1 MATVSST
8 ALNELSLLKK
18 IKEEVIIYTEN
29 PEVLFIS
36 VPGLIIYLLLLFRT
50 GLLIYNE
57 EKFISAFY
65 EALRKRYRYSYVKPN
80 KVIQT
85 VRKLYGLEKSKSI
98 HWVICFFH
106 YLQIAQV
113 FLPVF
118 ILFVPLFFSGDTA
131 ILLTFLIPLVPPV
144 LIFIM
149 CYPFILLQYIRC
161 KILQKKNPQYANYVF
176 YYSSRRGF

>member
-1 MATVSST
+1 M
-8 ALNELSLLKK
+8 
-18 IKEEVIIYTEN
+18 
-29 PEVLFIS
+29 S

-113 FLPVF
+113 FFTCIYFVCPIVF
-118 ILFVPLFFSGDTA
+118 FGRYGYTFDFFDSFSPTGID
-131 ILLTFLIPLVPPV
+131 
-144 LIFIM
+144 
-149 CYPFILLQYIRC
+149 
-161 KILQKKNPQYANYVF
+161 F
-176 YYSSRRGF
+176 YYVLSVYTFAVYQM